1 MGKSAGEKVL
11 MGLVLSMS
19 VALDQTTKR
28 VAEQILSDSVIH
40 SFLLDTVRFHF
51 IKNPGAFLG
60 FGAGYS
66 ETVKFY
72 LFILLPIIFLV
83 GALVFLW
90 FARDLKLSHRIM
102 ITLMVGGG
110 MGNMIDR
117 MIFDGLVT
125 DFLNVGLG
133 PVRTGIFN
141 IADMILMAGAI
152 GLLILGFM
160 EKRVTDK

>member
-1 MGKSAGEKVL
+1 MKSFERVL
-11 MGLVLSMS
+11 MAFILSAS

-28 VAEQILSDSVIH
+28 IAEQILDQATVH
-40 SFLLDTVRFHF
+40 SFLFDTLRFHF

-60 FGAGYS
+60 FGSNYP
-66 ETVKFY
+66 ETVKFF

-83 GALVFLW
+83 GACVFLW
-90 FARDLKLSHRIM
+90 VARDLKLAQRIM

-117 MIFDGLVT
+117 LLFNGLVT
-125 DFLNVGLG
+125 DFINVGIG

-141 IADMILMAGAI
+141 VADMVLMAGAI
-152 GLLILGFM
+152 GLLIIGFF
-160 EKRVTDK
+160 EGRAPKQN